1 MSDLLHSIAEVC
13 ISIEQARSRGAVKE
27 ALKVAVPAFGTSF
40 VLFGMRTGRSV
51 APPRQIVITTYPK
64 AWQDYYDTN
73 DAYRFDPIIN
83 KAFQTEGAFRWDG
96 LHHDERQ
103 LALRR
108 ESVRNGMNY
117 GFSCADRG
125 PDGSMAILSFCGNY
139 PIAPDSADWEQVA
152 AAAVLLASVTNKA
165 LTRIVEAGAKSYGKA
180 LSKMELEALQLIA
193 SGKTAR
199 QAAERLGV
207 KPRTIRYYLDRV
219 AEKLGIES
227 RKEAVLK
234 AVAEGIVDPR
244 EFPPAGFKNQGSE
257 QDEPS
262 DNATP
267 NSRRSRGRV

>member
-1 MSDLLHSIAEVC
+1 MTTSDLLRSVAELC
-13 ISIEQARSRGAVKE
+13 IRLDQARSKAAVKDILRS
-27 ALKVAVPAFGTSF
+27 ASPIFGASF
-40 VLFGMRTGRSV
+40 VLFGMRTGRSI
-51 APPRQIVITTYPK
+51 AMPRQIVITTYPK
-64 AWQDYYDTN
+64 AWQDYYDVN
-73 DAYRFDPIIN
+73 NAYAFDPIIN

-108 ESVRNGMNY
+108 ESVRNGMEF

-125 PDGSMAILSFCGNY
+125 ADGSMAILSFCGSR
-139 PIAPDSADWEQVA
+139 PFAPEPSDWEQVA

-193 SGKTAR
+193 GGKTAK
-199 QAAERLGV
+199 QAAEQLGV
-207 KPRTIRYYLDRV
+207 KPRTIRYYLDRA
-219 AEKLGIES
+219 AEKLGVES
-227 RKEAVLK
+227 RKEAILK

-257 QDEPS
+257 QD
-262 DNATP
+262 
-267 NSRRSRGRV
+267 